1 MILWCCVDNAAVD
14 FIWMADMLAL
24 MFPVR
29 LIIYS
34 SNEGFFY
41 SIFIRAVWFP
51 YSSIIIDKKS
61 HNTVT
66 QTNPL
71 LKKSSLLILSVDLIR
86 QLTDRIMGSDGYTQL
101 IQQNVRLIKSTYIW
115 LVFFILFQL
124 LRSNICFFYDT
135 TYMLP
140 GYISKWK

>member
-1 MILWCCVDNAAVD
+1 
-14 FIWMADMLAL
+14 MADMLAL

-101 IQQNVRLIKSTYIW
+101 IQQNVRLIKSTYI
-115 LVFFILFQL
+115 
-124 LRSNICFFYDT
+124 
-135 TYMLP
+135 
-140 GYISKWK
+140 